1 MRQLS
6 EGDSPQSPD
15 TGGGDNGGEMETP
28 WDGRV
33 PLWCL
38 RFVQS
43 WTKELKTESFLQ
55 VIPLDLSHVFT
66 REGSYGKGQWREC

>member
-15 TGGGDNGGEMETP
+15 AGGGDNGGEMETP

-38 RFVQS
+38 RFLQKQS
-43 WTKELKTESFLQ
+43 RSFRL
-55 VIPLDLSHVFT
+55 IPLDLSHVFT